1 MSAARTRLPGNP
13 SYGGYEYQI
22 LVTIW
27 AALDLIL
34 AKQLTDHIVI
44 EPPSH
49 EDIEAELN
57 VGPERAFVSF
67 NLPGGTTDLIVQ
79 AKSRST
85 GSWSSSDIAEILQGN
100 PASSEGTRGPAPR
113 VRPLDLLIG
122 DERKHYVLVTNAG
135 LEAGLMPHNVET
147 LLEWPDATALP
158 PHTRSRIPTEIQ
170 QKLAPR
176 LALCS
181 QITTEVLNH
190 RIGKLL
196 SSQGHIPFAS
206 HADCISALKEQV
218 RLRLLGHSAGRWSKS
233 DLTAVFV
240 QFGGSILSTRS
251 MDHYVPPSSYAAVVQ
266 AIESG
271 HVALITGPS
280 GTGKTLT
287 ADILE
292 ERMRRSD
299 PPYLIVGEAQG
310 PTAVREFISR
320 EGPVLFHLRDPWGS
334 NRLAPGADCWSNE
347 LPKLLPLASADKKF
361 LITSRSDIL
370 HSAGYELNKQLARY
384 MVPIEIEHYDAQ
396 ARTKIYDNLNQDLA
410 GPVRE
415 TAQACRDR
423 VINTLKRPYE
433 IDRFLVALSGTEG
446 KVSGRKIDSLIADSQ
461 IEAISTVVAQQ
472 VSVNQDTL
480 DSAAVIWG
488 LLSARSAVAQTVVPR
503 IRRQLARVDSG
514 FRPGIEALVDFLV
527 AGTNLRLDNGV
538 LSFYHPKVED
548 GLRLAIISRPADAE
562 HALGLLCDAL
572 VALDAG
578 DDDWGVETA
587 IGVKKAVAKLDQI
600 APSLAPNTE
609 AALDGYLLVKAM
621 DSSSRAFESSL
632 KDLAQYGSRGSSPSE
647 LARILI
653 DGAPQSRLGFSM
665 HSWTSPDLSP
675 EVITRLRT
683 HPSTSLLIKRFIC
696 DVLPSSHTFYD
707 SEVVDLLRRLDDDTA
722 GHFLIAARTVSDETS
737 PAMNVK
743 RIVTGALADTDPPY
757 EEVLAMFLAAKHQ
770 ADLWL
775 EGFQDEYRRAEEH
788 EVDAQ
793 YADHISE
800 EPGERFHTPEEG
812 LDSAL
817 QLRREH
823 EGFEWIPAHPAR
835 NELVRSWIRILEK
848 SRQTVDVD
856 ELVCLIDTAKEDWA
870 RGRAWAVISTHW
882 NDALAQRLRHE
893 LVRAEIHDE
902 SLGKS
907 LIRTLAASSHGE
919 QWVTELIYLARTA
932 TDERKLEIIIDLSN
946 TGPEEAKTDRKSCLR
961 RARQFASCLDE
972 AGKAVAMALVDAMDG
987 NPLDHVAG
995 ALNTD
1000 ATKYLAGILPS
1011 VSPRVAGP
1019 LSCIGAVA
1027 GIDPLPVA
1035 RKLLALDDEQDGY
1048 SAVLAL
1054 YFAKTDGCLAELR
1067 NALNHP
1073 RWRVRRE
1080 AMQRLMPGLPVDERG
1095 TLIAMSR
1102 DRSADVRLEFARLM
1116 ESEKWP
1122 EAADTLVTMLSDTRD
1137 FSQDLNYVDQL
1148 SWPVHKVA
1156 RAVAHALEDYPYL
1169 NEHHITAMMKL
1180 ADTASLPDPFVTCS
1194 ILSAL
1199 SNKKDSRLDAFLAR
1213 CLASPGLGGSAY
1225 RPVAQSAAW
1234 AIFDRV
1240 INSKLTLS
1248 PEVVRL
1254 LRSAVNDSSGLI
1266 SGPVVAAVGLLG
1278 DPETVRT
1285 IAVDVA
1291 SQTNPA
1297 RAELL
1302 LVATC
1307 FADIPAISLKSLLNQ
1322 VRQPAKRLAEIVMSN
1337 SDDAEKLAT
1346 VVLADPDVTE
1356 WSSSL
1361 DPEKDVEG
1369 VTSWLLRTQ
1378 FELPAL
1384 DPEHNPRKYRLP
1396 NRIPTMTMRSL
1407 TPMREEAE
1415 ACEEDGR

>member
-27 AALDLIL
+27 VALDLIL
-34 AKQLTDHIVI
+34 AKLLTDHIVI

-57 VGPERAFVSF
+57 PERAFVSF
-67 NLPGGTTDLIVQ
+67 NVPGATMDLIVQ

-85 GSWSSSDIAEILQGN
+85 GSWSSSGIAEILQGN
-100 PASSEGTRGPAPR
+100 PDPSVGTRGPDPR
-113 VRPLDLLIG
+113 VRPLELLIG
-122 DERKHYVLVTNAG
+122 HQRKHYLLVTNAG
-135 LEAGLMPHNVET
+135 LEAGLMSHNVEA
-147 LLEWPDATALP
+147 LLEWPDATQLP
-158 PHTRSRIPTEIQ
+158 PNTRSRIPTEIQ
-170 QKLAPR
+170 QQVAPR
-176 LALCS
+176 LAICS
-181 QITTEVLNH
+181 QVTTEVLNH

-196 SSQGHIPFAS
+196 SSQGHIPYAN
-206 HADCISALKEQV
+206 HEDCISALKEQV
-218 RLRLLGHSAGRWSKS
+218 RLRLLGHFSGRWSKS
-233 DLTAVFV
+233 DLTAVLL

-251 MDHYVPPSSYAAVVQ
+251 MDHYVPPSSFAAVVQ
-266 AIESG
+266 AIESR

-292 ERMRRSD
+292 ERMRRVD

-310 PTAVREFISR
+310 PAAVREFISR

-370 HSAGYELNKQLARY
+370 QSAGYELNKQLAQY
-384 MVPIEIEHYDAQ
+384 MVPIEIEHYDAE
-396 ARTKIYDNLNQDLA
+396 ARRRIYHNLSHDLS
-410 GPVRE
+410 GPVE
-415 TAQACRDR
+415 KTAQSFRDR
-423 VINTLKRPYE
+423 VIKTLKRPYE
-433 IDRFLVALSGTEG
+433 IDRFMVALSRTEG
-446 KVSGRKIDSLIADSQ
+446 KVNGTKINSLIADSQ
-461 IEAISTVVAQQ
+461 IEAISSVVAQQ
-472 VSVNQDTL
+472 VSANQDML

-503 IRRQLARVDSG
+503 MRRQLARFDSG

-527 AGTNLRLDNGV
+527 AGRNLRLDNGV

-548 GLRLAIISRPADAE
+548 GLRLAITSRPADAE

-587 IGVKKAVAKLDQI
+587 IGVKKAVAKLNQI
-600 APSLAPNTE
+600 APPLAPNTE
-609 AALDGYLLVKAM
+609 VALDRYLVAKAL
-621 DSSSRAFESSL
+621 DSSSRVFESSL
-632 KDLAQYGSRGSSPSE
+632 KDLAQYGSRRNAPSE

-653 DGAPQSRLGFSM
+653 DGAPQSGSGFSL
-665 HSWTSPDLSP
+665 HSWTIPDLSP

-683 HPSTSLLIKRFIC
+683 DPSTPVLVKRFIC
-696 DVLPSSHTFYD
+696 DVLPSSHTLYD
-707 SEVVDLLRRLDDDTA
+707 HEVVDLLRRLDDDTA
-722 GHFLIAARTVSDETS
+722 GHFLIAARTISSEIS

-743 RIVTGALADTDPPY
+743 RIVAGALADTDPPY
-757 EEVLAMFLAAKHQ
+757 EEVLGMFLTAKGE

-793 YADHISE
+793 YADHICE
-800 EPGERFHTPEEG
+800 EPGERFYTPEEG
-812 LDSAL
+812 LDSVL

-823 EGFEWIPAHPAR
+823 QGFKWIPAHPAR
-835 NELVRSWIRILEK
+835 SELVRSWIRILKK

-856 ELVCLIDTAKEDWA
+856 ELICLVDAAKEDCA
-870 RGRAWAVISTHW
+870 RSLAWAVVSMHW
-882 NDALAQRLRHE
+882 NDALAERLRHE

-902 SLGKS
+902 SLAKS
-907 LIRTLAASSHGE
+907 LIQTLAASSHGE
-919 QWVTELIYLARTA
+919 QWVTELIDLARTA
-932 TDERKLEIIIDLSN
+932 PDERKLEIIIDLSN
-946 TGPEEAKTDRKSCLR
+946 TSPDEAKTDRKSCLR
-961 RARQFASCLDE
+961 RARLFASCFE
-972 AGKAVAMALVDAMDG
+972 GAGKVVAMALVDAMDG
-987 NPLDHVAG
+987 NTLDHVAEG
-995 ALNTD
+995 LDTD

-1011 VSPRVAGP
+1011 LSPRVAGP

-1027 GIDPLPVA
+1027 GIDPLAVA
-1035 RKLLALDDEQDGY
+1035 RKLLALDDEQNGY
-1048 SAVLAL
+1048 YAVLAL
-1054 YFAKTDGCLAELR
+1054 YFSKIDGCLADLW

-1080 AMQRLMPGLPVDERG
+1080 AMRRLMPGLPIDERG
-1095 TLIAMSR
+1095 TIITMSH

-1116 ESEKWP
+1116 EREKWL
-1122 EAADTLVTMLSDTRD
+1122 EAADTLVAMLSDTRD
-1137 FSQDLNYVDQL
+1137 FSQDLHYIDQL

-1156 RAVAHALEDYPYL
+1156 RAAAHALEYYPYL
-1169 NEHHITAMMKL
+1169 NEHHITSMMEL
-1180 ADTASLPDPFVTCS
+1180 ADTASLSDPFVTCS

-1199 SNKKDSRLDAFLAR
+1199 GTKEDSRLDAFLAR
-1213 CLASPGLGGSAY
+1213 SLASPGLGGSAY

-1240 INSKLTLS
+1240 INSKLTLN

-1254 LRSAVNDSSGLI
+1254 LAVAVNDSNGLI
-1266 SGPVVAAVGLLG
+1266 SGPVIAAVGLLG
-1278 DPETVRT
+1278 DPDTVRT
-1285 IAVDVA
+1285 IAFSMV

-1302 LVATC
+1302 LIATC
-1307 FADIPAISLKSLLNQ
+1307 LADIPATDLKALLRQ
-1322 VRQPAKRLAEIVMSN
+1322 VRRPVQRLTEIIRTCA
-1337 SDDAEKLAT
+1337 DDAEKLVA
-1346 VVLADPDVTE
+1346 VAQADADVAA

-1361 DPEKDVEG
+1361 DPESDVEG
-1369 VTSWLLRTQ
+1369 VTAWLMRTQ
-1378 FELPAL
+1378 FRLPVV
-1384 DPEHNPRKYRLP
+1384 DPEHDPRKYRLP
-1396 NRIPTMTMRSL
+1396 HRIPTMTMRSL